1 MNQNPNVIN
10 RERTLGEQEVRW
22 NVINENNFKE
32 ITSNVVDILANT
44 LKNTLGPY
52 GSTSIIENRV
62 GDYMITKDGWNV
74 LKNIRFNTPIE
85 SNMMTILLSI
95 SQRMVTKVGDG
106 STSAIIAT
114 KLFLDKL
121 KESGILNKYRRKD
134 INDAIRNVVD
144 VISEKIQANATLVTN
159 DNYIDIVEKVANIAT
174 NESKEFSSLIREI
187 YEKSG
192 IEVNIRLQRS
202 PNNNTF
208 VKYEQGKYISRMDL
222 FDNIYLN
229 DADEVC
235 TVHKPTVIMF
245 DHILDPNHYAMI
257 RELQSLLGK
266 KLLVIAPNI
275 DSLTAKELRN
285 DTEIE
290 ISRFQQVTGKNIG
303 FPFRIIFA
311 RAQLV
316 NNFYYELY
324 HDLAALIGC
333 KVLTFEESNEIAL
346 KLKEYKENITNYQ
359 ALYSKL
365 QYVEKE
371 EREKL
376 AQKLPKEPPKKP
388 DILELLTPYI
398 SELGGNAVL
407 GRRGS
412 NESSFEGFI
421 NKNENLLK
429 AYKDDARF
437 KFKELED
444 KYSKEGI
451 IKSDYYDAR
460 NRLYRL
466 ECNTATIFVGGATS
480 FDKGNNHDSLD
491 DAIKACSSTIN
502 NGYNIGG
509 NLIIPITINK
519 LKESDI
525 QFNELET
532 KILDILTDTFKGVFY
547 QVLSNKFRIENS
559 DGTYTDE
566 TDKINEIIEN
576 CINNKS
582 CFNLITDEY
591 DNNVIN
597 SCMTDIEILRG
608 AISVISI
615 FLTCN
620 QYISLI
626 IK

>member
-1 MNQNPNVIN
+1 MPNPYVIN
-10 RERTLGEQEVRW
+10 REKTLGNQEVRW
-22 NVINENNFKE
+22 NVINENNFKD
-32 ITSNVVDILANT
+32 ITSNVVNVLANT

-85 SNMMTILLSI
+85 NNMMTILVSI

-134 INDAIRNVVD
+134 INDAIRNVVET
-144 VISEKIQANATLVTN
+144 ISNKIQENASVVTE
-159 DNYIDIVEKVANIAT
+159 DNYIDIVEKVSNIAT

-192 IEVNIRLQRS
+192 INVNIRLQRS

-229 DADEVC
+229 DADDVC
-235 TVHKPTVIMF
+235 TIHKPTIIMF

-257 RELQSLLGK
+257 KELQYALGK
-266 KLLVIAPNI
+266 RLVVIAPNI
-275 DSLTAKELRN
+275 DSFTAKELRS
-285 DTEIE
+285 DIE
-290 ISRFQQVTGKNIG
+290 LEMGRFQQVTGKNVG
-303 FPFRIIFA
+303 FPFRIIFV

-316 NNFYYELY
+316 NNFYTELY
-324 HDLAALIGC
+324 HDLSALIGC
-333 KVLTFEESNEIAL
+333 KILTYDESNEIAL
-346 KLKEYKENITNYQ
+346 KLKEYKERATEYASTMRKLETNI
-359 ALYSKL
+359 SD
-365 QYVEKE
+365 E
-371 EREKL
+371 ERQAITEKVKVQPVKPNIL
-376 AQKLPKEPPKKP
+376 KE
-388 DILELLTPYI
+388 LTPYL
-398 SELGGNAVL
+398 SEITGNAVI

-412 NESSFEGFI
+412 NESTFDGFD
-421 NKNENLLK
+421 NKNENLLR
-429 AYKDDARF
+429 AYIDDAKF
-437 KFKELED
+437 KFKELEE

-460 NRLYRL
+460 NRLFRL
-466 ECNTATIFVGGATS
+466 KCNTATIFVGGATS
-480 FDKGNNHDSLD
+480 FDKGNNQDSLD
-491 DAIKACSSTIN
+491 DAVKACSSTIN

-509 NLIIPITINK
+509 NLIIPITINE
-519 LKESDI
+519 LLEDNT
-525 QFNELET
+525 FTELET
-532 KILDILTDTFKGVFY
+532 KILDTLKETFKAVFY
-547 QVLSNKFRIENS
+547 QVLSNKFRTENP
-559 DGTYTDE
+559 DGTYTYDE
-566 TDKINEIIEN
+566 EKINTIIEN